1 MNLLRHKYVRLL
13 TIILLVQGAA
23 FYAIAM
29 RPEAVAPVGPLTLF
43 PNEFPGWYLRRE
55 ARIEPDIQEILK
67 ADDLLSREYV
77 NTAGTEGAY
86 LFIAFFKTQR
96 DGQAP
101 HSPKNCLPAA
111 GFEPLEAF
119 PITIRLPGRD
129 APVAINRYLT
139 ARGEEKSV
147 TLYWY
152 QSHRRIIAGE
162 FAAKF
167 WLIADSVRYHRSDTA
182 LVKIVVPVVNNDATA
197 ATKTAVEFAQ
207 VVFPSLTRQLPL

>member
-1 MNLLRHKYVRLL
+1 MNLLRNKYVRIL
-13 TIILLVQGAA
+13 TIILLIQGAA

-29 RPEAVAPVGPLTLF
+29 RPETLPPVAPLDLF
-43 PNEFPGWYLRRE
+43 PNEFPGWYLRRA
-55 ARIEPDIQEILK
+55 ARIEPDVQEILK

-77 NTAGTEGAY
+77 NTAGTRGAY

-96 DGQAP
+96 EGQAP
-101 HSPKNCLPAA
+101 HSPKNCLPGA

-119 PITIRLPGRD
+119 PITIQLPGRD
-129 APVAINRYLT
+129 APATINRYLT

-167 WLIADSVRYHRSDTA
+167 WLIADSVRYRRSDTA
-182 LVKIVVPVVNNDATA
+182 LVKIVVPVVNNDAAA
-197 ATKTAVEFAQ
+197 ATQTAVDFAQ
-207 VVFPSLTRQLPL
+207 AMFPALTHQLPI

>member
-1 MNLLRHKYVRLL
+1 MDFLRHKYIRIL
-13 TIILLVQGAA
+13 TIILLVQGVA

-29 RPEAVAPVGPLTLF
+29 RPETLPPVGPLDLF
-43 PNEFPGWYLRRE
+43 PNEFPGWHLYRE
-55 ARIEPDIQEILK
+55 AKIDPETQEILK
-67 ADDLLSREYV
+67 ADDLLSREYIS
-77 NTAGTEGAY
+77 TAGGEGAY

-96 DGQAP
+96 EGQAP
-101 HSPKNCLPAA
+101 HSPKNCLPGA
-111 GFEPLEAF
+111 GFAPIEAF
-119 PITIRLPGRD
+119 PIDVQLPGRD

-152 QSHRRIIAGE
+152 QSHARIIAGE

-167 WLIADSVRYHRSDTA
+167 WLIADSVRYRRSDTA
-182 LVKIVVPVVNNDATA
+182 LVKIVVPVRDNNADR

-207 VVFPSLTRQLPL
+207 AMFPALTRQLPM